1 VLSPAERERAA
12 QALLGAAR
20 DHATI
25 PPISVTWPAA
35 EVEDA
40 LVDGLTAAWRQGV
53 AHGASRLRAR
63 FAAGL
68 DETIAWYR
76 SNEAWWRRVKSGEYR
91 RFYDLW
97 YGDRL
102 N

>member
-1 VLSPAERERAA
+1 MRRVTDRPAHDRRYALDSTKLRRETGWAPQR
-12 QALLGAAR
+12 
-20 DHATI
+20 
-25 PPISVTWPAA
+25 S
-35 EVEDA
+35 
-40 LVDGLTAAWRQGV
+40 
-53 AHGASRLRAR
+53 

-76 SNEAWWRRVKSGEYR
+76 ANEAWWRRVKSGEYR